1 MIILTLPFLAMP
13 PGTPSG
19 SSTASFPIP
28 YEEGV
33 IEPEAIQRKGLRV
46 EAQLRT
52 FSPSHY
58 HVLEIQESAHRKA
71 SHRLPS
77 YNPAER

>member
-1 MIILTLPFLAMP
+1 MP
-13 PGTPSG
+13 PERL
-19 SSTASFPIP
+19 TAPPRLLSHIP

-58 HVLEIQESAHRKA
+58 HVLEIQEPAHRKA
-71 SHRLPS
+71 SDRLPS
-77 YNPAER
+77 YNPAERWLI